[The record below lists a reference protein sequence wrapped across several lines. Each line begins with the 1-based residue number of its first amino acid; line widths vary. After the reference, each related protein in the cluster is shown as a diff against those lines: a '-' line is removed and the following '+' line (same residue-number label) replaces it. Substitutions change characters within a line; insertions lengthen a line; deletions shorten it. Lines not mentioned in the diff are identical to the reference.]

1 MPDVTDRGSSPRVR
15 MSRRRMA
22 TLSAIGG
29 LAGGLWSV
37 GLATLSRGSEPELTI
52 VGHDSWQV
60 AMLETGTDRVLICT
74 GIFEDSADPAVRR
87 LLTTLRQHVDV
98 IVATESA
105 LLHLDRT
112 GALARSFVVQLDA
125 APNQTDTPTFRALR
139 HQLSITF
146 DGGQLDLERIPQDE
160 WNDESPADATWWI
173 RLELLGLT
181 MVMAPDLDTAAAV
194 APLETTLAVAPSG
207 EAARFLQVLPG
218 AAIATN
224 GYGWD
229 DTSEQ
234 FVTAPTY
241 LIRTFPDDP
250 ARFRFEED
258 RLVLPDWSQ
267 ELKPPGEGL

>member
-1 MPDVTDRGSSPRVR
+1 
-15 MSRRRMA
+15 
-22 TLSAIGG
+22 
-29 LAGGLWSV
+29 
-37 GLATLSRGSEPELTI
+37 
-52 VGHDSWQV
+52 
-60 AMLETGTDRVLICT
+60 MLEAGTDRVVICI
-74 GIFEDSADPAVRR
+74 GLFDEDADSAVRR

-125 APNQTDTPTFRALR
+125 PPNQTDTPSFRALR
-139 HQLSITF
+139 HQMSITF
-146 DGGQLDLERIPQDE
+146 DGGQLTLERIPQDE
-160 WNDESPADATWWI
+160 WNVGSPADASWWI
-173 RLELLGLT
+173 RLDLFELT
-181 MVMAPDLDTAAAV
+181 IVMAPDLDIAAAV
-194 APLETTLAVAPSG
+194 APAETALAVAPTG

-229 DTSEQ
+229 KPSEQ

-241 LIRTFPDDP
+241 LVRTFPGDP
-250 ARFRFEED
+250 ARFQFEED

-267 ELKPPGEGL
+267 ELMPSGRDS